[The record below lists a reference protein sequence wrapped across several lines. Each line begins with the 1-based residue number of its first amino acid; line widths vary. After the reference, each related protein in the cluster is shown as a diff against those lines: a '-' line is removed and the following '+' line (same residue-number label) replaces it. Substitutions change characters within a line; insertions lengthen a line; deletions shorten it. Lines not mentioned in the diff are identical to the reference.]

1 VFIDEPGF
9 FFEPLRRRSWAPRG
23 KRPLLKAKSR
33 GPKLSV
39 LGVLSLSPQQRIT
52 QYFKIQQRAFDQLD
66 FVSVVCELRRVL
78 RRPIIVVWDN
88 LRAHKAAEKSVLLLK
103 KRGITFEPLPSYAPE
118 LNPVEA
124 TWSHSKYGDLANFTP
139 QNVSQLEQAVINSIR
154 GQRRNQALLRSFFQA
169 AKLELEQ
176 HKRRPNRN

>member
-1 VFIDEPGF
+1 M
-9 FFEPLRRRSWAPRG
+9 
-23 KRPLLKAKSR
+23 LKAKAR

-52 QYFKIQQRAFDQLD
+52 QYFKIQQRAFEQFD

-88 LRAHKAAEKSVLLLK
+88 LRAHKAAEKSVPLLK

-124 TWSHSKYGDLANFTP
+124 SWSHSKYGDLANFAP
-139 QNVSQLEQAVINSIR
+139 QGVSELEQAVISSIH
-154 GQRRNQALLRSFFQA
+154 GQRKNQTLLRSFFQA
-169 AKLELEQ
+169 AKLKL
-176 HKRRPNRN
+176 HRPKRRPMRK